1 MRKVLDSIIGND
13 SLKNKLYSDILSQTL
28 SHAYIIEGKKGSGK
42 HTISYLIAAALSCEN
57 LKDNNYAIP
66 CRSCKS
72 CKKILEGKS
81 PDVITITRED
91 KASIGVDSVRF
102 LKNDVRVVPNDL
114 DYKIYI
120 IEDADTMTL
129 QAQNAFLLT
138 LEEPPSYVKFFL
150 LCEDADSLLET
161 VRSRSQIL
169 KTEPISTDDI
179 DSYLQFNYQNAKQ
192 MKLSSPSDYYELI
205 MSSGASIGR
214 AIELLD
220 SKEFKKT
227 LEERT
232 IAREFLKIITST
244 PSSDEI
250 VSLLYKF
257 EKKREPLMDLLFTV
271 ELAIRDL
278 IAIDRT
284 ESAPLLFFYDRQEAL
299 SLSDAVNIRRLMQI
313 YDKLKNLQDLINSN
327 TNIRLTVTNF
337 FSEINII

>member
-1 MRKVLDSIIGND
+1 MRKVLDSIIGNS
-13 SLKNKLYSDILSQTL
+13 SLKNKLYSDIISQTL

-42 HTISYLIAAALSCEN
+42 HTVSYLIAAALSCEN
-57 LKDNNYAIP
+57 LSNVSSAIP
-66 CRSCKS
+66 CGACKS

-81 PDVITITRED
+81 PDVITVTREG

-102 LKNDVRVVPNDL
+102 LRNDVRVVPNDL

-150 LCEDADSLLET
+150 LCEDAGSLLET
-161 VRSRSQIL
+161 VRSRAQIL
-169 KTEPISTDDI
+169 KTEPISTNDI
-179 DSYLQFNYQNAKQ
+179 DSYLQSNYQSAKQ
-192 MKLSSPSDYYELI
+192 MKLSEPADYYELI

-227 LEERT
+227 LEERSIT
-232 IAREFLKIITST
+232 RDFLRVVVSK
-244 PSSDEI
+244 PSSEEI

-257 EKKREPLMDLLFTV
+257 EKKREPLVDLLLTI
-271 ELAIRDL
+271 ELALRDL

-284 ESAPLLFFYDRQEAL
+284 ENAPLLFFYDRQEAL

-313 YDKLKNLQDLINSN
+313 YDRLKNVQDMINSN
-327 TNIRLTVTNF
+327 TNIRLSVTNF
-337 FSEINII
+337 FSEINIL

>member
-1 MRKVLDSIIGND
+1 MRKVLDSIIGNS
-13 SLKNKLYSDILSQTL
+13 SLKNKLYSDIISQTL

-42 HTISYLIAAALSCEN
+42 HTVSYLIAAALSCEN
-57 LKDNNYAIP
+57 LSNVSSAIP
-66 CRSCKS
+66 CGACKS

-81 PDVITITRED
+81 PDVITVTREG

-102 LKNDVRVVPNDL
+102 LRNDVRVVPNDL

-150 LCEDADSLLET
+150 LCEDAGSLLET
-161 VRSRSQIL
+161 VRSRAQIL
-169 KTEPISTDDI
+169 KTEPISTNDI
-179 DSYLQFNYQNAKQ
+179 DSYLQSNYQSAKQ
-192 MKLSSPSDYYELI
+192 MKLFEPADYYELI

-227 LEERT
+227 LEERSIT
-232 IAREFLKIITST
+232 RDFLRVVVSK
-244 PSSDEI
+244 PSSEEI

-257 EKKREPLMDLLFTV
+257 EKKREPLVDLLLTI
-271 ELAIRDL
+271 ELALRDL

-284 ESAPLLFFYDRQEAL
+284 ENAPLLFFYDRQEAL

-313 YDKLKNLQDLINSN
+313 YDRLKNVQDMINSN
-327 TNIRLTVTNF
+327 TNIRLSVTNF
-337 FSEINII
+337 FSEINIL